1 MEKKINS
8 KIKKKLDNINKL
20 KSEITSWK
28 KLSEDDVLK
37 LLKEFEKTPRDEGS
51 SFYNDAF
58 NDDEFAEVL
67 LAIAKKYNSN
77 TKINIFIIS
86 SLGNMMERY
95 KLKETKSIYEYFLS
109 KIYEKGVSVYASLFF
124 TELKNFINY
133 QNKWD
138 YIMSVK
144 DMKPSKIAESS
155 FETIIQSKKNEIPEE
170 YKVTVINHYLKK
182 SENSNSESGKSYYLD
197 LANEFK

>member
-1 MEKKINS
+1 
-8 KIKKKLDNINKL
+8 
-20 KSEITSWK
+20 
-28 KLSEDDVLK
+28 
-37 LLKEFEKTPRDEGS
+37 
-51 SFYNDAF
+51 
-58 NDDEFAEVL
+58 
-67 LAIAKKYNSN
+67 
-77 TKINIFIIS
+77 
-86 SLGNMMERY
+86 MMERY